1 MSEISITVSSGVGP
15 QGPAGATG
23 GTATQTVVNGLTGT
37 ITIVGSGITVAA
49 GGTTI
54 TLTSA
59 GGGAVSSVNG
69 KVGAVTLAAVDVTA
83 AAASHT
89 HDAGEVT
96 SGTFNI
102 ARIPT
107 ISYTALSDVP
117 ASFTPASHTHDASA
131 IQAGTLATA
140 RLPIATATAIG
151 VASASSGLAITAGG
165 ALSANVRSVAGRT
178 GDVTLTGSDVS
189 GVVTTLNSLSGA
201 VEIAAGSNI
210 TVSAG
215 GTTVTIAST
224 ASGGGVTSVAGV
236 TGSVTLTAI
245 GLATSTS
252 GQVITLDARPVR
264 TTPTAITASQ
274 NDYNPGAGD
283 IFRISSGSTN
293 TLNITGLATAAMAQE
308 ALFIN
313 VSTHTSSTIR
323 FQHQNTNS
331 IAAQRIVVPWAG
343 DLNLAPNGG
352 SVVVVRDTTDDRW
365 RTA

>member
-1 MSEISITVSSGVGP
+1 MSETSVTRPSVSVTVSGGRGP
-15 QGPAGATG
+15 QGPSGTG
-23 GTATQTVVNGLTGT
+23 GTGT
-37 ITIVGSGITVAA
+37 
-49 GGTTI
+49 
-54 TLTSA
+54 
-59 GGGAVSSVNG
+59 VSSVNG
-69 KVGAVTLAAVDVTA
+69 ATGAVTLTSVSVSAASAVHTHTTTDISGFTAAAAAAAPVQSVNSKTGAVLLSATDVTA
-83 AAASHT
+83 ANAVHVHSA
-89 HDAGEVT
+89 DDIT
-96 SGTFNI
+96 SGTIN
-102 ARIPT
+102 R
-107 ISYTALSDVP
+107 D
-117 ASFTPASHTHDASA
+117 
-131 IQAGTLATA
+131 
-140 RLPIATATAIG
+140 RLPVATTKAIG
-151 VASASSGLAITAGG
+151 AVQASSGLAVDGSG
-165 ALSANVRSVAGRT
+165 HLSANVRSVAGRT

-189 GVVTTLNSLSGA
+189 GVVTTLNSLSGV

-365 RTA
+365 RTV